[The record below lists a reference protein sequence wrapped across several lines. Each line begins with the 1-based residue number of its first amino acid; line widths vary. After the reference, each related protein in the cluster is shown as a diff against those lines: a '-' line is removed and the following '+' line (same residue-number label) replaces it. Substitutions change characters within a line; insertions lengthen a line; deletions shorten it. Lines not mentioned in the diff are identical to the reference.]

1 MDVVGARAGR
11 VVEPVLGVVGRIGQK
26 NGIESRAVKSP
37 TGLVS
42 RIWSR

>member
-1 MDVVGARAGR
+1 LISVIR
-11 VVEPVLGVVGRIGQK
+11 VFGRIGQK

-42 RIWSR
+42 LIWSR